1 MPLRSRPCVRLIC
14 DEANGAGGVRV
25 ASLPLD
31 GHASVLQNMGK
42 TADKDGRDAQRP
54 ANDVR
59 RPGHVEV
66 DARGR
71 NVWRWAREGIDST
84 SVLLK
89 GLENKDLALE
99 PTQKVPVVPES
110 DSASRARPA
119 ADARTGKAT
128 GTKPPQRSPKAEK
141 AAEPPHPARRDARRD
156 RGGGFD
162 PYNSR

>member
-1 MPLRSRPCVRLIC
+1 
-14 DEANGAGGVRV
+14 
-25 ASLPLD
+25 
-31 GHASVLQNMGK
+31 MGK
-42 TADKDGRDAQRP
+42 PQDKNATGGERRAKDAGRA
-54 ANDVR
+54 
-59 RPGHVEV
+59 GHVEV

-99 PTQKVPVVPES
+99 PTQKVPVVPA
-110 DSASRARPA
+110 DDPRAKTTGGRP
-119 ADARTGKAT
+119 ADARALPAT
-128 GTKPPQRSPKAEK
+128 PGTKNEPAAKRS
-141 AAEPPHPARRDARRD
+141 AAKRSAGKGAQGPARNEARRD